1 MGDDEAQAGPD
12 LGVGPHLGTRQS
24 MTAENLKT
32 RMRNPRF
39 GVVYRNFQ
47 LSWVELRRKVFTKPL
62 DLTVQV
68 TLVCKLYNEFIKR

>member
-12 LGVGPHLGTRQS
+12 LRVQPHLGTRQS

-47 LSWVELRRKVFTKPL
+47 LSWAKVRNKEITKPL
-62 DLTVQV
+62 WQTKELGKAN
-68 TLVCKLYNEFIKR
+68 LCIREN

>member
-1 MGDDEAQAGPD
+1 
-12 LGVGPHLGTRQS
+12 

-47 LSWVELRRKVFTKPL
+47 LSWTKVRNKEITKPL
-62 DLTVQV
+62 WQTKELGKAN
-68 TLVCKLYNEFIKR
+68 LCIKEN